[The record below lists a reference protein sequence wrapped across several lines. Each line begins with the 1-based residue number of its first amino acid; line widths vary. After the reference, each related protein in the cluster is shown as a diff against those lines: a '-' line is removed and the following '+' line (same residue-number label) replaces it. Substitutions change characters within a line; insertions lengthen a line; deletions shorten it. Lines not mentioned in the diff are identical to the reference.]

1 MQRQILNDAQNLN
14 LLNDIVKV
22 ESINYSADVKNVLVK
37 IGKVPSLYKPGNM
50 DFNLIRYIPGLADVA
65 TQGQIY
71 NLNTKRKYADENYE
85 DKNTLEF
92 NIILHT
98 SHYINFNAMHICLPM
113 KMKFKNQKRK

>member
-14 LLNDIVKV
+14 SLNDIVKV

-37 IGKVPSLYKPGNM
+37 IGKVQSLYKPGNM
-50 DFNLIRYIPGLADVA
+50 GFNLIRYIPGLADVA

-98 SHYINFNAMHICLPM
+98 SHYINFNAMQICLPM
-113 KMKFKNQKRK
+113 KMKFKN